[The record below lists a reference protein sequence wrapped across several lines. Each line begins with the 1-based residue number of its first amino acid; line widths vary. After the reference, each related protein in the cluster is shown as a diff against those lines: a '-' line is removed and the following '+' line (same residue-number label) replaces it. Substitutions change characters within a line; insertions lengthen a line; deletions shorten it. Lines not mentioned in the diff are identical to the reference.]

1 MHTLKKL
8 LSLFTPRERKK
19 GLLLLLMI
27 ITVALIDTAGV
38 ASILPFIAVLSNPS
52 LIETNVIL
60 NNVYQFSKIFG
71 VENNHQFS
79 FFLGLL
85 VLSLLLISLSQ

>member
-1 MHTLKKL
+1 MQTFKKL

-60 NNVYQFSKIFG
+60 NSVYQFSKIFG
-71 VENNHQFS
+71 VETSQQFS
-79 FFLGLL
+79 FF
-85 VLSLLLISLSQ
+85 